1 MQLPKAKILTA
12 PDGGYLVKSGDVVG
26 LKPEQYAVHH
36 YAVEFIRGAVAGAM
50 GEVSVVR
57 ACMAFSIPARQTIA
71 LYEAD
76 SAGGA
81 QGASKRRTQR

>member
-12 PDGGYLVKSGDVVG
+12 PDGGHLVKAGDMVG
-26 LKPEQYAVHH
+26 LKPEQYAAHH

-57 ACMAFSIPARQTIA
+57 ANMAFAIPARQAIA
-71 LYEAD
+71 VYKPESEA
-76 SAGGA
+76 AP
-81 QGASKRRTQR
+81 QGTAKRRSPR